1 MTGGYT
7 ILFNEDVGARP
18 AFGQYA
24 DPDVAYMKSQVDFTA
39 THSNHIST
47 SETCATCHNLNT
59 TPLDKDGN
67 PVEGISHFAEQ
78 AMYTEWQFSDFRNG
92 GPQEQQCQECH
103 MPRLDNDI
111 PIAAAGATTLRSD
124 FAEHSFL
131 AANTVMQQM
140 MDNYRDQLGIDPQV
154 NFQESIERNRA
165 FLAESAEVNITNTS
179 IDGDT
184 LLVDVQVINK
194 AGHKLPSGYHTR
206 RAFLHVLVSDS
217 NGAVIYENGK
227 LNADGSINGVA
238 DDINPHVFEPHYD
251 VVTDATQV
259 QVYQAITG
267 DANGDLTHSLLA
279 ATGYLKDN
287 RLTPAGFD
295 KNAVPDDIA
304 VAGQAVVDNN
314 FNNGQDILQYQIP
327 AVGAGAPYNIVVELL
342 YQPFGYGHLQDLF
355 TLSEEIDQVDQFR
368 TIYENTTL
376 RAETLALDFATA
388 N

>member
-1 MTGGYT
+1 
-7 ILFNEDVGARP
+7 
-18 AFGQYA
+18 
-24 DPDVAYMKSQVDFTA
+24 
-39 THSNHIST
+39 
-47 SETCATCHNLNT
+47 
-59 TPLDKDGN
+59 
-67 PVEGISHFAEQ
+67 
-78 AMYTEWQFSDFRNG
+78 
-92 GPQEQQCQECH
+92 

-111 PIAAAGATTLRSD
+111 PIAAAGATTLRSN

-140 MDNYRDQLGIDPQV
+140 MDDFRDQLGIDPQV

-165 FLAESAEVNITNTS
+165 FLAEEAAEVNITNTS
-179 IDGDT
+179 VDGDT
-184 LLVDVQVINK
+184 LLVDVQVVNK
-194 AGHKLPSGYHTR
+194 SGHKLPSGYHTR

-227 LNADGSINGVA
+227 LNPDGSIDGVA
-238 DDINPHVFEPHYD
+238 DDINPHVFEPHYN
-251 VVTDATQV
+251 VITDPTQV
-259 QVYQAITG
+259 QVYQAITS

-279 ATGYLKDN
+279 ATGFLKDN

-304 VAGQAVVDNN
+304 VAGQAVGDDN

-327 AVGAGAPYNIVVELL
+327 AGGAGAPYNVVVQLL

-355 TLSEEIDQVDQFR
+355 TLSEELDQVDQFR